1 MNFKNILNENLD
13 GMMNDIKNMKLS
25 THDALSIQPKQ
36 ANNQPQNISPQNIKP
51 SVKIFM
57 DPKTNQ
63 YKITDGT
70 GKVLAT
76 INSKNDFAAIIDTLK
91 SYAN

>member
-13 GMMNDIKNMKLS
+13 GMMDDIKNMKLS

-51 SVKIFM
+51 SVKVFM

-70 GKVLAT
+70 GKTLAT
-76 INSKNDFAAIIDTLK
+76 INNKNDFSVVIDALK
-91 SYAN
+91 SYVN

>member
-1 MNFKNILNENLD
+1 MNFKNILSENLD
-13 GMMNDIKNMKLS
+13 NMMSDIKNMSLNDNKTL
-25 THDALSIQPKQ
+25 TMQPKQ
-36 ANNQPQNISPQNIKP
+36 SNNQPQNIAPQNIKP
-51 SVKIFM
+51 TAKIFM

-76 INSKNDFAAIIDTLK
+76 INNKNDFSIVIDTLK
-91 SYAN
+91 SHVN